1 MLWTFRREENKGKD
15 NNRRRQAARGG
26 GGRRKAE
33 GSSIEEIR
41 ALRIEKVCMQEIQE
55 CCTLTEETCENSSHQ
70 TQMDSC
76 CFCQTIHLMKRLLMT
91 YTVVFMQA
99 GMYRESGMEPY
110 AYTFARTHL
119 SAELQEQ
126 HRDLA
131 DGEVWNALLGPG
143 IGRNACAAWPHL
155 SKLPLSHRF
164 QENNDIAVS
173 VAGRIVARRVMGK
186 LAFLSLKDDSG
197 TIQAWM
203 RIPMFIF
210 KA

>member
-1 MLWTFRREENKGKD
+1 
-15 NNRRRQAARGG
+15 
-26 GGRRKAE
+26 
-33 GSSIEEIR
+33 
-41 ALRIEKVCMQEIQE
+41 
-55 CCTLTEETCENSSHQ
+55 
-70 TQMDSC
+70 
-76 CFCQTIHLMKRLLMT
+76 
-91 YTVVFMQA
+91 MQA
-99 GMYRESGMEPY
+99 GSYREAGTEPY

-131 DGEVWNALLGPG
+131 DGEVWNALLKPAI
-143 IGRNACAAWPHL
+143 IGRKACAAWPHL
-155 SKLPLSHRF
+155 SMLPLSHRF
-164 QENNDIAVS
+164 QENNDIEVA

-203 RIPMFIF
+203 MHIPSFIS